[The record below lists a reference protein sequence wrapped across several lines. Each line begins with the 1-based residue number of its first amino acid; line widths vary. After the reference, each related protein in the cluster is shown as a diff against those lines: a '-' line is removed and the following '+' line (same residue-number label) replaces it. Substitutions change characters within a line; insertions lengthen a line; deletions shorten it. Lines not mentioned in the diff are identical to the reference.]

1 MIVWSGKGFVAVLVF
16 VACMVVFT
24 RILATEQFDYAL
36 MLSFFVTGAF
46 SWFMGNRW
54 NNKEGR
60 TMVDKNSGQ
69 EVVFKPNHGLFWI
82 KLQYWGPILAVAG
95 LVLLVQQFI

>member
-36 MLSFFVTGAF
+36 MLSFLLQGHSV
-46 SWFMGNRW
+46 
-54 NNKEGR
+54 
-60 TMVDKNSGQ
+60 
-69 EVVFKPNHGLFWI
+69 GLWAI
-82 KLQYWGPILAVAG
+82 GGTTRRAG
-95 LVLLVQQFI
+95 L